1 MKITL
6 RYFALWREQ
15 IGHEEETR
23 EVAPDTTVRALID
36 EVTAA
41 HPRLAALRPSTM
53 FMVNQEYAPLGQTLA
68 DGDEV
73 AVIPPVSGGSG
84 ADGRAAAGRLFKV
97 VATPLDVREVIA
109 AVEEPGAGAIVS
121 FTGSVRDNSLG
132 KEVVALDYEAY
143 PAAAE
148 KMMARVADEIA
159 ERWGLRRVAII
170 HRVGRLTVGEAS
182 VVIAVSSPHR
192 AEAFAACEYVLKRLK
207 EIVPVWKKEAYTDG
221 ATWIGSEA
229 DYPRGPH
236 GATTST
242 PDDHT
247 NDEDGR
253 EGGSRR

>member
-15 IGHEEETR
+15 IGRDEETR

-36 EVTAA
+36 EVTAS

-84 ADGRAAAGRLFKV
+84 TSRDENTGRLFKV
-97 VATPLDVREVIA
+97 VETPLDVREVIA
-109 AVEEPGAGAIVS
+109 AVEDPAAGAVVS
-121 FTGSVRDNSLG
+121 FTGTVRDNSLG
-132 KEVVALDYEAY
+132 KEVVALEYEAY

-148 KMMARVADEIA
+148 KMMARVADEIV

-170 HRVGRLTVGEAS
+170 HRVGFLTVGEAS

-192 AEAFAACEYVLKRLK
+192 QEAFAACEYVLKRLK

-229 DYPRGPH
+229 DYPRGAQG
-236 GATTST
+236 GAATAPGTT
-242 PDDHT
+242 T
-247 NDEDGR
+247 NDENAR
-253 EGGSRR
+253 

>member
-15 IGHEEETR
+15 LGREEETR
-23 EVAPDTTVRALID
+23 DVAPNTTVRALID
-36 EVTAA
+36 EVTSSN
-41 HPRLAALRPSTM
+41 PRLAALRPSTM
-53 FMVNQEYAPLGQTLA
+53 FMVNQEYAPLGQALA

-84 ADGRAAAGRLFKV
+84 AGEGGRLFKV
-97 VATPLDVREVIA
+97 VETPLDVREVIA
-109 AVEEPGAGAIVS
+109 VVEDPSAGAVVS
-121 FTGSVRDNSLG
+121 FTGAVRDHSLG
-132 KEVVALDYEAY
+132 KEVVALEYEAY

-148 KMMARVADEIA
+148 KMMARIADEIA

-170 HRVGRLTVGEAS
+170 HRTGRLTVGEAS

-229 DYPRGPH
+229 DYPRGPQ
-236 GATTST
+236 GNATMTSSDT
-242 PDDHT
+242 T
-247 NDEDGR
+247 NEKNGR
-253 EGGSRR
+253 ERGPNR

>member
-15 IGHEEETR
+15 IGREEETR
-23 EVAPDTTVRALID
+23 EVAPDTTVGALIGAI
-36 EVTAA
+36 TAD

-53 FMVNQEYAPLGQTLA
+53 FMVNQEYAPLGQALA

-84 ADGRAAAGRLFKV
+84 AARHSGRLFKV

-109 AVEEPGAGAIVS
+109 AAEDPTAGAVVS
-121 FTGSVRDNSLG
+121 FTGTVRDHSLG

-159 ERWGLRRVAII
+159 ARWGVRRVAII
-170 HRVGRLTVGEAS
+170 HRVGHLTVGEAS
-182 VVIAVSSPHR
+182 VVIAVASPHR
-192 AEAFAACEYVLKRLK
+192 QEAFAACEYAITRLK

-229 DYPRGPH
+229 DYPRGPQ
-236 GATTST
+236 GETATA
-242 PDDHT
+242 PPAE
-247 NDEDGR
+247 NACQR
-253 EGGSRR
+253 EGD

>member
-15 IGHEEETR
+15 IGRDEETR

-36 EVTAA
+36 EVTAS

-84 ADGRAAAGRLFKV
+84 TSRDENTGRLFKV
-97 VATPLDVREVIA
+97 VETPLDVREVIA
-109 AVEEPGAGAIVS
+109 AVEDPAAGAVVS
-121 FTGSVRDNSLG
+121 FTGTVRDHSLG
-132 KEVVALDYEAY
+132 KEVIALEYEAY
-143 PAAAE
+143 PVAAE
-148 KMMARVADEIA
+148 KMMARVADEIV

-170 HRVGRLTVGEAS
+170 HRVGLLTVGEAS
-182 VVIAVSSPHR
+182 VIIAVSAPHR
-192 AEAFAACEYVLKRLK
+192 QEAFAACEYVLKRLK

-229 DYPRGPH
+229 DYPRGPQ
-236 GATTST
+236 GDAATAPGTA
-242 PDDHT
+242 P
-247 NDEDGR
+247 NDEKAR
-253 EGGSRR
+253 

>member
-23 EVAPDTTVRALID
+23 EVAPDTTVRTLID
-36 EVTAA
+36 EVTAS

-73 AVIPPVSGGSG
+73 AVIPPVSGGSDAG
-84 ADGRAAAGRLFKV
+84 AGRLFRV
-97 VATPLDVREVIA
+97 VETPLDVREVIA
-109 AVEEPGAGAIVS
+109 AVEDPGAGAVVS
-121 FTGSVRDNSLG
+121 FTGTVRDNSLG
-132 KEVVALDYEAY
+132 KEVVALEYEAY

-170 HRVGRLTVGEAS
+170 HRVGLLMVGEAS

-192 AEAFAACEYVLKRLK
+192 QEAFAACEYVLKRLK

-229 DYPRGPH
+229 DYPRGPQ
-236 GATTST
+236 GSATIA
-242 PDDHT
+242 PGNDT
-247 NDEDGR
+247 NDEQAG
-253 EGGSRR
+253 

>member
-15 IGHEEETR
+15 IGRDEETR
-23 EVAPDTTVRALID
+23 EVAPDTTVRSLID

-41 HPRLAALRPSTM
+41 HPRLVALRPSTM
-53 FMVNQEYAPLGQTLA
+53 FMVNQEYAPLGQVLA

-84 ADGRAAAGRLFKV
+84 AGVGRLFKV

-109 AVEEPGAGAIVS
+109 AVEDPGAGAVVS
-121 FTGSVRDNSLG
+121 FTGAVRDNSLG
-132 KEVVALDYEAY
+132 KAVVALEYEAY

-148 KMMARVADEIA
+148 KMMARIADEIA
-159 ERWGLRRVAII
+159 ERWGLHRVAII
-170 HRVGRLTVGEAS
+170 HRVGRLTIGEAS

-192 AEAFAACEYVLKRLK
+192 QEAFAACEYVLKRLK

-229 DYPRGPH
+229 DYPRGSQD
-236 GATTST
+236 ATA
-242 PDDHT
+242 PQAHDIA
-247 NDEDGR
+247 NDEQAR
-253 EGGSRR
+253 

>member
-15 IGHEEETR
+15 LGREEETR
-23 EVAPDTTVRALID
+23 EVAPGTTVGALID
-36 EVTAA
+36 EVVIER
-41 HPRLAALRPSTM
+41 PRLAAMRPSTM
-53 FMVNQEYAPLGQTLA
+53 FMVNQEYAALGQTLA

-84 ADGRAAAGRLFKV
+84 AAGRLFKV
-97 VATPLDVREVIA
+97 VETPLDLNEVIR
-109 AVEEPGAGAIVS
+109 AVEDPTAGATVS
-121 FTGSVRDNSLG
+121 FTGTVRDHSLG

-159 ERWGLRRVAII
+159 ERWGLQRVAII
-170 HRVGRLTVGEAS
+170 HRVGHLTVGEAS

-192 AEAFAACEYVLKRLK
+192 HEAFAACEYVIKRLK

-229 DYPRGPH
+229 DYPRGPQE
-236 GATTST
+236 AA
-242 PDDHT
+242 PA
-247 NDEDGR
+247 NR
-253 EGGSRR
+253 PEGETEEERRG

>member
-15 IGHEEETR
+15 LGREEETR
-23 EVAPDTTVRALID
+23 EVAPGTTVGALIG
-36 EVTAA
+36 EVVAEQ
-41 HPRLAALRPSTM
+41 PRLVAMRHSTM
-53 FMVNQEYAPLGQTLA
+53 FMVTKEYAALGQSLA

-73 AVIPPVSGGSG
+73 AVIPPVSGGSQ
-84 ADGRAAAGRLFKV
+84 DTTSRLFKV
-97 VATPLDVREVIA
+97 VETPLDLNEVIR
-109 AVEEPGAGAIVS
+109 AVEDPTAGATVS
-121 FTGSVRDNSLG
+121 FIGTVRDHSLG
-132 KEVVALDYEAY
+132 KEVVALDYAAY

-170 HRVGRLTVGEAS
+170 HRVGHLTVGEAS

-192 AEAFAACEYVLKRLK
+192 HEAFAACEYVIKRLK

-229 DYPRGPH
+229 DYPRGPQ
-236 GATTST
+236 GTATANRPAGET
-242 PDDHT
+242 
-247 NDEDGR
+247 E
-253 EGGSRR
+253 EERRG

>member
-15 IGHEEETR
+15 IGREEETR

-84 ADGRAAAGRLFKV
+84 DENRGRLFKV

-109 AVEEPGAGAIVS
+109 VVEDPGAGAVVS
-121 FTGSVRDNSLG
+121 FTGSVRDHSLG
-132 KEVVALDYEAY
+132 KDVVALEYEAY

-148 KMMARVADEIA
+148 KMMTRVADEIA

-170 HRVGRLTVGEAS
+170 HRVGHLTVGEAS

-229 DYPRGPH
+229 DYPRGPQ
-236 GATTST
+236 GATTTT
-242 PDDHT
+242 PGDAT
-247 NDEDGR
+247 NDENAR
-253 EGGSRR
+253 